1 MPKDQEQLAV
11 RRHDRRSCDLPGR
24 LRVAERHASQIALS
38 GAVTEAD
45 GSVRLRVIDCG
56 DGGLGLRSP
65 LYLPRGAE
73 ATVTLELTENGR
85 AESREFQVR
94 VQRTTMIDR
103 SPAYYLGTSFVD
115 ASAAAPLFD
124 ALFAAA
130 SSEPAAHS
138 PAARADSGGAA
149 A

>member
-73 ATVTLELTENGR
+73 ATVTLELIDNGQPVAHEVR
-85 AESREFQVR
+85 VR
-94 VQRTTMIDR
+94 VQRTAMIDR

-115 ASAAAPLFD
+115 VSEAAPLLGALLSAAA
-124 ALFAAA
+124 
-130 SSEPAAHS
+130 SEPAAHS